1 MAAVRQETKVASRL
15 RVRSDKKHGASTI
28 AVIGLGRFGT
38 ALALELVKSGREVLG
53 VDGDERLVQNMSDKL
68 THVVQADSTDEAALR
83 EMGMADF
90 DSAVVAIG
98 TDLEASILTA
108 SLLLQLGVPEVWAK
122 ATSVAHGRILEQL
135 GVHHV
140 IFPEMDMGKRVA
152 HMVSGESL
160 DYVQIDEDFVM
171 AKTEVPES
179 FDGKMLSE
187 MKFRSNHGVTV
198 VSTRREG
205 ENYKPSFPET
215 ILHSGDVMI
224 VAGTTQK
231 VEDFCRL
238 GW

>member
-1 MAAVRQETKVASRL
+1 MANRL
-15 RVRSDKKHGASTI
+15 KLRAGKKHGASTI
-28 AVIGLGRFGT
+28 VVIGLGRFGT
-38 ALALELVKSGREVLG
+38 ALALELVKTGREVLG
-53 VDGDERLVQNMSDKL
+53 IDSDERLVQANAESL
-68 THVVQADSTDEAALR
+68 THVVQADTTDEATLR
-83 EMGMADF
+83 ELGIQDF

-98 TDLEASILTA
+98 SDLEASILTA

-122 ATSVAHGRILEQL
+122 ATSVSHGRILEQL

-160 DYVQIDEDFVM
+160 DYIQLDEDFVM

-179 FDGKMLSE
+179 FDGKTLSD

-198 VSTRREG
+198 VATRKEG
-205 ENYKPSFPET
+205 ESYMPSFPET
-215 ILHSGDVMI
+215 VLHTGDVMI
-224 VAGTTQK
+224 VSGRTSK
-231 VEDFCRL
+231 VEDFCRM

>member
-1 MAAVRQETKVASRL
+1 MEKKLANRL
-15 RVRSDKKHGASTI
+15 KLRAGKKHGASTI
-28 AVIGLGRFGT
+28 VVIGLGRFGT
-38 ALALELVKSGREVLG
+38 ALALELVKTGREVLG
-53 VDGDERLVQNMSDKL
+53 IDSDERLVQANAESL
-68 THVVQADSTDEAALR
+68 THVVQADTTDEATLR
-83 EMGMADF
+83 ELGIQDF

-98 TDLEASILTA
+98 SDLEASILTA

-122 ATSVAHGRILEQL
+122 ATSVSHGRILEQL

-160 DYVQIDEDFVM
+160 DYIQLDEDFVM

-179 FDGKMLSE
+179 FNGKTLSD

-198 VSTRREG
+198 VATRKEG
-205 ENYKPSFPET
+205 ASYLPSFPET
-215 ILHSGDVMI
+215 VLHTGDVMI
-224 VAGTTQK
+224 VSGRTSK
-231 VEDFCRL
+231 VEEFCRM

>member
-1 MAAVRQETKVASRL
+1 MASRL
-15 RVRSDKKHGASTI
+15 KLRSGKRHEASTI

-53 VDGDERLVQNMSDKL
+53 IDSDEKLVQNMADKL
-68 THVVQADSTDEAALR
+68 THVVQADTTDEAALR
-83 EMGMADF
+83 ELGVQDF

-98 TDLEASILTA
+98 SDLEASILTA

-122 ATSVAHGRILEQL
+122 ATSVSHGRILEQL

-160 DYVQIDEDFVM
+160 DYIQLDEDFVM

-179 FDGKMLSE
+179 FNGKMLSE

-198 VSTRREG
+198 VATRKDG
-205 ENYKPSFPET
+205 GNYLPSFPDT
-215 ILHSGDVMI
+215 VLNTGDVMI
-224 VAGTTQK
+224 VAGRTQK
-231 VEDFCRL
+231 VEDFCRM

>member
-1 MAAVRQETKVASRL
+1 LALLKL
-15 RVRSDKKHGASTI
+15 RGEKKHGASTI
-28 AVIGLGRFGT
+28 AVIGLGRFGS
-38 ALALELVKSGREVLG
+38 ALALELVKTGREVLG
-53 VDGDERLVQNMSDKL
+53 IDGDEKRVQSLADSL
-68 THVVQADSTDEAALR
+68 THVVQADSTDEATLR
-83 EMGMADF
+83 ELGIQDF
-90 DSAVVAIG
+90 DSAVVSIG

-108 SLLLQLGVPEVWAK
+108 SLVLQLGVPEVWAK
-122 ATSVAHGRILEQL
+122 ATSVSHGRILEQL

-160 DYVQIDEDFVM
+160 DYIQLDDDFVM

-179 FDGKMLSE
+179 FNGKTLSD

-198 VSTRREG
+198 VATKSSQGT
-205 ENYKPSFPET
+205 YSPSFPET
-215 ILHSGDVMI
+215 VLNTGDVMI
-224 VAGTTQK
+224 VAGRTKK

>member
-1 MAAVRQETKVASRL
+1 MEKKLANRL
-15 RVRSDKKHGASTI
+15 KLRAGKKHGASTI
-28 AVIGLGRFGT
+28 VVIGLGRFGT
-38 ALALELVKSGREVLG
+38 ALALELVKTGREVLG
-53 VDGDERLVQNMSDKL
+53 IDSDERLVQANAESL
-68 THVVQADSTDEAALR
+68 THVVQADTTDEATLR
-83 EMGMADF
+83 ELGIQDF

-98 TDLEASILTA
+98 SDLEASILTA

-122 ATSVAHGRILEQL
+122 ATSVSHGRILEQL

-160 DYVQIDEDFVM
+160 DYIQLDEDFVM

-179 FDGKMLSE
+179 FDGKTLSD

-198 VSTRREG
+198 VATRKEG
-205 ENYKPSFPET
+205 ESYMPSFPET
-215 ILHSGDVMI
+215 VLHTGDVMI
-224 VAGTTQK
+224 VSGRTSK
-231 VEDFCRL
+231 VEDFCRM

>member
-1 MAAVRQETKVASRL
+1 MVNRL
-15 RVRSDKKHGASTI
+15 KVRSGKKHGATSI
-28 AVIGLGRFGT
+28 AVIGLGRFGS
-38 ALALELVKSGREVLG
+38 ALALELVKTGREVLG
-53 VDGDERLVQNMSDKL
+53 IDGDDKLVQNMANAL
-68 THVVQADSTDEAALR
+68 THVVKADATDENALR
-83 EMGMADF
+83 ELGIPEF

-122 ATSVAHGRILEQL
+122 ATSISHGKILQQL

-160 DYVQIDEDFVM
+160 DYIQLADDFVM

-179 FDGKMLSE
+179 FDGKILSDL
-187 MKFRSNHGVTV
+187 KLRSKHGITV
-198 VSTRREG
+198 VATTKPEG
-205 ENYKPSFPET
+205 KYTPSSPET
-215 ILHSGDVMI
+215 ILNTGDVMI
-224 VAGTTQK
+224 VAGETEK

>member
-1 MAAVRQETKVASRL
+1 LANRL
-15 RVRSDKKHGASTI
+15 KLRAGKKHGASTI
-28 AVIGLGRFGT
+28 VVIGLGRFGT
-38 ALALELVKSGREVLG
+38 ALALELVKTGREVLG
-53 VDGDERLVQNMSDKL
+53 IDSDERLVQANAESL
-68 THVVQADSTDEAALR
+68 THVVQADTTDEATLR
-83 EMGMADF
+83 ELGIQDF

-98 TDLEASILTA
+98 SDLEASILTA

-122 ATSVAHGRILEQL
+122 ATSVSHGRILEQL

-160 DYVQIDEDFVM
+160 DYIQLDEDFVM

-179 FDGKMLSE
+179 FNGKTLSD

-198 VSTRREG
+198 VATRKEG
-205 ENYKPSFPET
+205 ESYLPSFPET
-215 ILHSGDVMI
+215 VLHTGDVMI
-224 VAGTTQK
+224 VSGRTSK
-231 VEDFCRL
+231 VEEFCRM